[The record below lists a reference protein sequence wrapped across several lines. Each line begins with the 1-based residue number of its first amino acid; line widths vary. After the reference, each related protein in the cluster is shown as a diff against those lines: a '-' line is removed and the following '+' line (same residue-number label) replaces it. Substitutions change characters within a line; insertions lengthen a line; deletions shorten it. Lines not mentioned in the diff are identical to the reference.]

1 MWVSAG
7 HYGQRELVLREGPE
21 ESSGCRKLGLTSA
34 LGPQNRLTL
43 EQTWGLGSGS
53 GARSGRLRNDGG
65 HRRRL
70 DSGEGQSMTPP
81 CPPLT
86 WETDTPV
93 GTLGTGGHHLC
104 LPAWDQP
111 SSERI
116 SFRKEQSL
124 TGEKGQE
131 GRQGE
136 GDAEDTRK
144 QPRE

>member
-7 HYGQRELVLREGPE
+7 HYGPREPVLRGGPE
-21 ESSGCRKLGLTSA
+21 ESWGCRKLGLTSA

-43 EQTWGLGSGS
+43 EPPWGLGSGS
-53 GARSGRLRNDGG
+53 EARSGRLRNDGG

-70 DSGEGQSMTPP
+70 DSGEGQSMT
-81 CPPLT
+81 

-93 GTLGTGGHHLC
+93 GTWGTGGHHLC

-136 GDAEDTRK
+136 GDTEDTRK